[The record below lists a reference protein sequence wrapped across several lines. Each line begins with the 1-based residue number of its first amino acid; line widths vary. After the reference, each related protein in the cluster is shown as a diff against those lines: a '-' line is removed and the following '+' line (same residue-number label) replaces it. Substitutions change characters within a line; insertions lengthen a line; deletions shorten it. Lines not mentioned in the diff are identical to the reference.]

1 MNAHIYTRSLPVR
14 YEVDVL
20 VAGGGPSGV
29 AAAVVAARNGARVFL
44 VEAGTCL
51 GGSGTAAGIAMF
63 CSPTDGVHE
72 TSAGFGS
79 ELYDRLIDAGA
90 TAPGITR
97 ENKYT
102 QLIVYKVEDAK
113 RVYDAV
119 LSEAGVPF
127 LFTAR
132 LVDVVREGGRVTTAV
147 CAAKSGLFAV
157 RAKVFVDAT
166 GDGDLCAFAGAECEF
181 GDPDG
186 SIQASTLPSVWAG
199 IDWERA
205 KASGCGPWT
214 HERRLR
220 EAYENGVFKV
230 YDRHLPGLVPM
241 SDHTAMGN
249 VGHVFGVDGRSEESL
264 TRGFVE
270 GRRGL
275 QEYVRYYREYM
286 TGFEDVELVSTGS
299 LFGIR
304 ESRRVMGDYMLSLAD
319 FERRAHFDDE
329 IGCFSYPVD
338 FHSPTADEE
347 AARRMN
353 ELFRRLRY
361 KSGENYG
368 IPYRTLLPRGLDN
381 VLVAGRCIS
390 CDRYIQASVRV
401 MPGCFITGQAAGMA
415 AALAVRDF
423 GGTPRDLP
431 ATTLRDA
438 LRSRLGAY
446 LP

>member
-1 MNAHIYTRSLPVR
+1 MDILSYAKSIPVR
-14 YEVDVL
+14 YETDVL
-20 VAGGGPSGV
+20 VAGGGPAGI

-90 TAPGITR
+90 AAPGITR

-102 QLIVYKVEDAK
+102 RLISYKVEDAK
-113 RVYDAV
+113 RVYDAI
-119 LSEAGVPF
+119 LSESGARF

-132 LVDVVREGGRVTTAV
+132 LVDVIRKGGRVESAV

-205 KASGCGPWT
+205 QAAGCGPWT
-214 HERRLR
+214 HEKRLR
-220 EAYENGVFKV
+220 EAFENSVFKV
-230 YDRHLPGLVPM
+230 YDGHLPGLVPM
-241 SDHTAMGN
+241 SAHTAMGN
-249 VGHVFGVDGRSEESL
+249 VGHVFGIDGRDEESL
-264 TRGFVE
+264 TRGFVAA
-270 GRRGL
+270 RRGL
-275 QEYVRYYREYM
+275 AEYVRYYHEYM
-286 TGFEDVELVSTGS
+286 TGFEDAELVSTGS

-304 ESRRVMGDYMLSLAD
+304 ESRRVMGDYVLTLPD
-319 FERRAHFDDE
+319 FENRAHFDDE

-347 AARRMN
+347 TARRMT
-353 ELFRRLRY
+353 EMFRRLRC
-361 KSGENYG
+361 KPGENYG

-415 AALAVRDF
+415 AALAAHDF
-423 GGTPRDLP
+423 CGTPRDLP
-431 ATTLRDA
+431 APRLRDA
-438 LRSRLGAY
+438 LRTRLGAY
-446 LP
+446 IP